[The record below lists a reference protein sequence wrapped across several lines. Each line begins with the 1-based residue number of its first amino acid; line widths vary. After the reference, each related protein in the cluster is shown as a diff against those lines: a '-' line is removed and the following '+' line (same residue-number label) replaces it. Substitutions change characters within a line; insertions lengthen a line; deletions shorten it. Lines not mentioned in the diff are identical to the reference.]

1 MNWRNYDEVMSTLI
15 SHDFIVGSIEIGK
28 MTRVKRDGHDQKGWY
43 VLHEITL
50 EDNSSALIG
59 SFGYWLGGESF
70 KEKISAGKGVVLS
83 KDQQEAIKARHAE
96 ATKRAEAQRKHDAD
110 VASKMASSAWA
121 KYVPDGESTYLKRKN
136 VNAYGLRFAPSG
148 NGTVAIP
155 MQDSMG
161 KIWGLQIIRGKD
173 RGNKL
178 EKQYWPKGLD
188 KKGHYYLI
196 GGAPKG
202 VLLIAEGYATAA
214 TLHEATGFTVATA
227 FDAGNLMPT
236 AMALHKKYPR
246 VKILICA
253 DDDYLSEG
261 NPGVKAAE
269 SAALSVGGSWIK
281 PIFEQD
287 REGKKLTDFNDLAN
301 FNNCSLST
309 VMVQVEQKLTELGWG
324 SATAQAVAIPKG
336 EGEAAFSRKNAV
348 SIMNLDDAVERFVP
362 LDDGSGKF
370 VFDTWTR
377 KIAEKKQMIEV
388 LEAGIRG
395 DDIKRHWQWQ
405 SRGAY
410 YLDEIG
416 FDPTNK
422 DKRVKLNTWTGWE
435 MTPKAGACSKILQT
449 LEYLCSKE
457 ANGDEIVEWLVKWM
471 AYPLQNPGAKMGSA
485 IILHGPQGTG
495 KSLIFRVL
503 ASIYGNYATVI
514 GNRGLEDKF
523 NADWADSKLFILAE
537 EVATTTDKQNI
548 KNELK
553 ELVTGETV
561 RVNAKFSTA
570 YSQKNQMNMAFLSN
584 EDQPLILENDDRR
597 HLVIY
602 TPECLPE
609 SHYVAALDERDSG
622 GIEAF
627 YHFLMNLDL
636 SGFSRH
642 TRPPQT
648 HAKQNLIALSLPSEK
663 RFIKEWIDGE
673 TQWPCVPC
681 KSMSLYACYLKW
693 CKENGEPWPRPSNKF
708 LGMIANM
715 TGWQL
720 SLKRIYADLHFT
732 GGSSPAKIVIPP
744 SNIKHFLNGAE
755 QEKQLYAPNEGGLT
769 DSQWLTGYVIDFE
782 NAKNDA

>member
-1 MNWRNYDEVMSTLI
+1 ML
-15 SHDFIVGSIEIGK
+15 F
-28 MTRVKRDGHDQKGWY
+28 
-43 VLHEITL
+43 
-50 EDNSSALIG
+50 
-59 SFGYWLGGESF
+59 
-70 KEKISAGKGVVLS
+70 
-83 KDQQEAIKARHAE
+83 
-96 ATKRAEAQRKHDAD
+96 
-110 VASKMASSAWA
+110 
-121 KYVPDGESTYLKRKN
+121 
-136 VNAYGLRFAPSG
+136 
-148 NGTVAIP
+148 
-155 MQDSMG
+155 
-161 KIWGLQIIRGKD
+161 
-173 RGNKL
+173 
-178 EKQYWPKGLD
+178 
-188 KKGHYYLI
+188 
-196 GGAPKG
+196 
-202 VLLIAEGYATAA
+202 
-214 TLHEATGFTVATA
+214 
-227 FDAGNLMPT
+227 
-236 AMALHKKYPR
+236 
-246 VKILICA
+246 CA
-253 DDDYLSEG
+253 DDDHLVTCKAKVNDKQCLFVSPAGTAICPACESKLR
-261 NPGVKAAE
+261 PGHVGKLAAE
-269 SAALSVGGSWIK
+269 AAALAVGGAWVLPQFPAKHSK
-281 PIFEQD
+281 DES
-287 REGKKLTDFNDLAN
+287 DFNDLAN
-301 FNNCSLST
+301 FANCSLQT
-309 VMVQVEQKLTELGWG
+309 VADQIDARLSQLGWG
-324 SATAQAVAIPKG
+324 LKTPRAAAIVKG
-336 EGEAAFSRKNAV
+336 EGEIAFARKDAV

-362 LDDGSGKF
+362 LDDGTGEY

-377 KIAEKKQMIEV
+377 KIAKKKQMEAL

-435 MTPKAGACSKILQT
+435 MTPKAGACNKILQT

-457 ANGDEIVEWLVKWM
+457 ANGDDIVEWLVKWM

-537 EVATTTDKQNI
+537 EVATTTDKLNI

-609 SHYVAALDERDSG
+609 SHYVAALEERDNG

-636 SGFSRH
+636 TGFSRH

-663 RFIKEWIDGE
+663 RFIKEWVDGE
-673 TQWPCVPC
+673 TDWPCVPC
-681 KSMSLYACYLKW
+681 KSMSLYACYIKW

-715 TGWQL
+715 TSWQL
-720 SLKRIYADLHFT
+720 TLKRIYADLHFT
-732 GGSSPAKIVIPP
+732 GASSPAKLVIPP
-744 SNIKHFLNGAE
+744 MQIKVFANGQD
-755 QEKQLYAPNEGGLT
+755 QEKQLYQPNEGGLT

-782 NAKNDA
+782 NAKND